1 MSKKKEEK
9 KEQVKFDL
17 NKSLSKVNRYLKQGF
32 IEHLSDKKV
41 TSQKQFNKYY
51 NDYKELR

>member
-17 NKSLSKVNRYLKQGF
+17 NRSLSKVNRYLKQGF
-32 IEHLSDKKV
+32 IEYLVDKKV

>member
-32 IEHLSDKKV
+32 IEYLSDKKV

>member
-9 KEQVKFDL
+9 EHVKFDL

-32 IEHLSDKKV
+32 IEYLSDKKV